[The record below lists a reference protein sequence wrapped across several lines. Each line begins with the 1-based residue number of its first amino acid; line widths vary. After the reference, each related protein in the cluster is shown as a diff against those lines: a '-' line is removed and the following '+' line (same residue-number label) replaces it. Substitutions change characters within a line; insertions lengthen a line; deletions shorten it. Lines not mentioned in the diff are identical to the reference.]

1 MQLEKVIKKQMKRIP
16 IKELIVEHPGKV
28 LILDGGQGT
37 ELENRGININ
47 SPVWSAAPFTS
58 ESFWEPSSQERKV
71 VEEMYRDFMIAGA
84 NILMTITY
92 QANFQSI
99 SENTS
104 IKTLAAYKRFLDKI
118 VSFTR
123 EFIGEER
130 YLIGSI
136 GPWAAHVSCEYTGDY
151 GPHPENIDYYGFFKP
166 QLENFNQNRDID
178 LIGFETIPNFHELK
192 AILSWDEDIISKP
205 FYIGLSVDDNSLLRD
220 GTTLEEIS
228 VHIKGLGNKINKNLL
243 LMGVN
248 CVSFNQS
255 ALILKMLHEHLPGMP
270 LLVYPNSGEIY
281 NPKEKTW
288 HRPTN
293 KLDDWETTVK
303 KFVDNGA
310 RIIGGCCRT
319 SPKDIAEIASAVD
332 EYS

>member
-1 MQLEKVIKKQMKRIP
+1 MKRIS
-16 IKELIVEHPGKV
+16 IKKLILEHPQKV

-58 ESFWEPSSQERKV
+58 DSFWQQSSHERKV
-71 VEEMYRDFMIAGA
+71 VEEMYKDFMDAGA
-84 NILMTITY
+84 NVLMTITY
-92 QANFQSI
+92 QANFKSI

-104 IKTLAAYKRFLDKI
+104 IKTLDAYKHFLDKI

-123 EFIGEER
+123 EFIGEDR

-151 GPHPENIDYYGFFKP
+151 GPHPENIDYYSFFKP
-166 QLENFNQNRDID
+166 QLNNFNENKDID
-178 LIGFETIPNFHELK
+178 LIGFETVPNFHELK
-192 AILSWDEDIISKP
+192 AILSWGEDLISKP
-205 FYIGLSVDDNSLLRD
+205 FYIGLSVDDSGLLRD
-220 GTTLEEIS
+220 GTPLKEIS
-228 VHIKGLGNKINKNLL
+228 AHIKGLGSEINKNLL

-255 ALILKMLHEHLPGMP
+255 ALILETLHVNLPGMP
-270 LLVYPNSGEIY
+270 LLIYPNSGEIY
-281 NPKEKTW
+281 DPKEKTW
-288 HRPTN
+288 HRPTD
-293 KLDDWETTVK
+293 KLDSWDIIVK
-303 KFVDNGA
+303 KYVDNGA

-332 EYS
+332 KY